1 MMKQKSAP
9 FRQRLTLL
17 LLPALL
23 FFSQAHSETP
33 LRWGGDSEGGAPY
46 SFQNPEQPSET
57 IGYEVDLMDHI
68 AQKMGRRALFV
79 QNQWDGLIPGLQRG
93 NYEVVANGLEITD
106 DRKQEIAFSE
116 PYYITY
122 EQLIVRKNT
131 YTINSLADCAG
142 KKVGAMKYAVSE
154 RILQEQGN
162 IDVRSYDGDF
172 NAFEDLANGRIEAVL
187 MDFPLALYYGKPN
200 SRLKFVG
207 DPISRIEYGFG
218 VRKEDTLLLQQIN
231 QILADMKR
239 DGSLRHILETWGLW
253 NQMMAEY
260 LADPSPS
267 STPPQRYEAFVKAMG
282 LERTWADRIRQYVGY
297 IPLLGKG
304 AITTLEL
311 SLLSM
316 LLAITLGLAVTLVR
330 LYLPAP
336 FSTAAVVYVEVIRGT
351 PLLIQLFLIFY
362 GLPNLGIK
370 LSPFVAAVVGLGIN
384 YSAYEAELYRAGIL
398 AIPATQTEAAL
409 ALAMSKRQTIRHII
423 LPQALRVVIPPVT
436 NDFIALLKDSSLVS
450 VITMVELTKVY
461 GQLATTY
468 YDYFGI
474 GLLTAAMYLFIGLPF
489 VRISRWA
496 ETCFTNYYKRP
507 GQTGLYRKEDRSN

>member
-1 MMKQKSAP
+1 MSCLLRSVQI
-9 FRQRLTLL
+9 FRPISL
-17 LLPALL
+17 ACL
-23 FFSQAHSETP
+23 FFLFSLAHSQTL

-46 SFQNPEQPSET
+46 SFQNPEQPTVT

-68 AQKMGRRALFV
+68 ARKMGRKALFV

-106 DRKQEIAFSE
+106 DRKEEIAFSE

-122 EQLIVRKNT
+122 EQLLVRKNT
-131 YTINSLADCAG
+131 YTINSLSDCVG
-142 KKVGAMKYAVSE
+142 KKVGALKYAVAE
-154 RILQEQGN
+154 RILRAQAN
-162 IDVRSYDGDF
+162 IEVRSYEGDF
-172 NAFEDLANGRIEAVL
+172 NAFEDLANGRIDAVL
-187 MDFPLALYYGKPN
+187 MDLPLAIYYGKPN
-200 SRLKFVG
+200 TQLKMVG
-207 DPISRIEYGFG
+207 NSISRIEYGFG
-218 VRKEDTLLLQQIN
+218 IRKEDSALLQQIN
-231 QILADMKR
+231 QILGEMKQ
-239 DGSLRHILETWGLW
+239 DGSLRRILEPWGLW
-253 NQMMAEY
+253 NNMMADY
-260 LADPSPS
+260 LGDHSPS
-267 STPPQRYEAFVKAMG
+267 TIQPERYNAFLKAMG
-282 LERTWADRIRQYVGY
+282 LQRTWQDRVAQYLGY
-297 IPLLGKG
+297 IPLLGRG
-304 AITTLEL
+304 AVTTLEL
-311 SLLSM
+311 SLISM
-316 LLAITLGLAVTLVR
+316 FLAITIGLAVTLMR

-336 FSTAAVVYVEVIRGT
+336 FSTMAIVYVELIRGT

-398 AIPATQTEAAL
+398 AIPPTQTEAAL
-409 ALAMSKRQTIRHII
+409 ALALSKTQTIRHII
-423 LPQALRVVIPPVT
+423 IPQALRVVIPPVT

-496 ETCFTNYYKRP
+496 EKYFSYYYKRP
-507 GQTGLYRKEDRSN
+507 GQSGLGRKEDRSN

>member
-1 MMKQKSAP
+1 MTFP
-9 FRQRLTLL
+9 FHRTDRLSRLL
-17 LLPALL
+17 LLCLFLFMHSALADTL
-23 FFSQAHSETP
+23 

-46 SFQNPEQPSET
+46 SFQNPEQPTVT

-68 AQKMGRRALFV
+68 ARRLGRQALFV

-93 NYEVVANGLEITD
+93 NYDVVANGLEITD

-116 PYYITY
+116 PYYVTY
-122 EQLIVRKNT
+122 EQLMVRKNT
-131 YTINSLADCAG
+131 YTINSLTDCVG
-142 KKVGAMKYAVSE
+142 KKVGALKYAVSE
-154 RILQEQGN
+154 RILRAQRG

-172 NAFEDLANGRIEAVL
+172 NAFEDLANGRIDAVL
-187 MDFPLALYYGKPN
+187 MDLPLALYYGKPN
-200 SRLKFVG
+200 ARLKFVG

-218 VRKEDTLLLQQIN
+218 IRKEDIALLKEVN
-231 QILADMKR
+231 GILAEMKE
-239 DGSLRHILETWGLW
+239 DGSLRRILESWGLW
-253 NQMMAEY
+253 NEMMADY
-260 LADPSPS
+260 LGDHS
-267 STPPQRYEAFVKAMG
+267 SATVQPAHYNAFLNAMG
-282 LERTWADRIRQYVGY
+282 LQRTWQDRVTHYIGY
-297 IPLLGKG
+297 IPLLGRG
-304 AITTLEL
+304 AVTTLEL
-311 SLLSM
+311 SIISM
-316 LLAITLGLAVTLVR
+316 FLAITIGLAVTLMR

-336 FSTAAVVYVEVIRGT
+336 FSTIAMVYVEVIRGT

-362 GLPNLGIK
+362 GLPNIGIK

-398 AIPATQTEAAL
+398 AIPPTQTEAAL

-423 LPQALRVVIPPVT
+423 LPQAMRVVIPPVT

-496 ETCFTNYYKRP
+496 EKYFSYYSKRP
-507 GQTGLYRKEDRSN
+507 GQSGLGRKEDRSI